1 MTAEGTG
8 AAVAVAATLAM
19 APADSSGGNGGG
31 RKERRRQTETE
42 AAAGADN
49 NQPESSSNSSENGD
63 RVAGGIDDQWEWR
76 HVLFIFVRC
85 ERRRKRS
92 SEFHVCNFALH
103 VYTFYLFVYTST
115 CYTGAYFWV
124 KICTRVACKHVNM

>member
-1 MTAEGTG
+1 MTVEGTG
-8 AAVAVAATLAM
+8 AVVAVAVAATLAM

-31 RKERRRQTETE
+31 RQERRRQTETE

-76 HVLFIFVRC
+76 HVLFILC
-85 ERRRKRS
+85 GAKGGGSGHQS
-92 SEFHVCNFALH
+92 STYAILLYMCTRFIYLCTRLH
-103 VYTFYLFVYTST
+103 V
-115 CYTGAYFWV
+115 
-124 KICTRVACKHVNM
+124 TRVHIFG